1 VITTS
6 LTDQLGLDVPV
17 IQAPMA
23 GVSDGRLAGAVSA
36 AGALGMI
43 GVGPSATGD
52 WVREQHAVAAAAAGG
67 RPFGIGLM
75 AWVLP
80 GAPEQLDAV
89 LDTRP
94 AFASVSFGD
103 LAPYVRPL
111 QEAGVV
117 VGAQVGTLEEA
128 LEAEQAGVDVV
139 VARGLEA
146 GGHGRDAVATLPLL
160 QRVLGRVRVPVVAAG
175 GIASARGLAAVLAA
189 GAAGAWVGTAFIACP
204 EAQTVD
210 AARERLLAADET
222 STVYGRVFD
231 VGQRVAWPE
240 QFGGRALRNAY
251 FDRWV
256 GREAELARDDEA
268 HAAVLAARREL
279 DPDVAPLYAG
289 QGVGELTSVRAAA
302 DVVRELAGAEQLL
315 RELAERLSPATT
327 TRPR

>member
-1 VITTS
+1 MIATALTRLLS
-6 LTDQLGLDVPV
+6 LETPV
-17 IQAPMA
+17 VQAPMA

-52 WVREQHAVAAAAAGG
+52 WVREQHAVAAEAAGG

-80 GAPEQLDAV
+80 GAPGQLDAV

-103 LAPYVRPL
+103 IAPYVRPL
-111 QEAGVV
+111 QEAGIV
-117 VGAQVGTLEEA
+117 VGAQVGTLDEA
-128 LEAEQAGVDVV
+128 LEAERAGVDVV

-160 QRVLGRVRVPVVAAG
+160 QRVLAHVRVPVLAAG
-175 GIASARGLAAVLAA
+175 GISSARGLAAVIAA

-210 AARERLLAADET
+210 AARERLLGADET
-222 STVYGRVFD
+222 ATVYGRVFD

-240 QFGGRALRNAY
+240 QYGGRALRNAY

-256 GREAELARDDEA
+256 GHEDELARDDDA
-268 HAAVLAARREL
+268 HQAVLAARREL
-279 DPDVAPLYAG
+279 DPDIAPLYAG
-289 QGVGELTSVRAAA
+289 HGVGELAAVRPAA
-302 DVVRELAGAEQLL
+302 DVVRELAGAGDLL
-315 RELAERLSPATT
+315 RRAADAVSD
-327 TRPR
+327 